1 MENESSPNI
10 MGKYVR
16 TKISLAVLAVVLLAT
31 SGWLYFRRPEPIDV
45 ALYVPESALGYLEIN
60 NLPQLAAEITQTRG
74 WQQLAPAYG
83 ISDKLAFLGQAEKL
97 GWLAGLTGNK
107 EAAVFTDAQIA
118 VVVMGLEARTEDIK
132 PRFAL
137 VIVSQG
143 NEKAL
148 RAVIEKQLPGL
159 AENLLGQTKLQVAEQ
174 AGLPTSIYQAVSDP
188 QKELIS
194 IQLGDAWILA
204 NNIESLRACIS
215 TKLKRQASMA
225 NNFYLQQARPEIGA
239 NAAAFGFVSAE
250 GVKRLLRLGT
260 HLASNGILGKA
271 ALAGAVGEVFTEFS
285 TRTCDGLAYSASFEN
300 GQLVDRYVTLFK
312 PELTDKLKEIVKTN
326 SNEAQALAVIP
337 AAANEATIYKVTNPS
352 QTLEDLEK
360 AISARVDVAQSFLLH
375 QFVLGMRE
383 AAFGAKAAEL
393 TNTAIGDEIASF
405 NLTDEPVDRVWL
417 IATRNRAPL
426 AQLAENILTQFQ
438 NKQIATISRESFNGF
453 ELLNSSE
460 PSRGSAVFVG
470 NFLAL
475 GQRDQLLRLIE
486 AHRAGQSLKTS
497 QQFSAAAKVAAN
509 APSLS
514 YTSVKEESG
523 EMMTGLA
530 RLAGL
535 AISPGQISALDQ
547 LALSASTTSIG
558 NQGLLVESRSPF
570 GNLPFLVSLLAGTK
584 GSTPQ

>member
-1 MENESSPNI
+1 MT
-10 MGKYVR
+10 KYVR
-16 TKISLAVLAVVLLAT
+16 TKISLAVLGVVLLAT

-45 ALYVPESALGYLEIN
+45 AAYVPESALGYLEIN
-60 NLPQLAAEITQTRG
+60 NLPKLAAELTQTRG

-83 ISDKLAFLGQAEKL
+83 ISDKLAFLGQAGKL

-118 VVVMGLEARTEDIK
+118 VVVTGLEARTEDIK

-137 VIVSQG
+137 VVVSQG

-148 RAVIEKQLPGL
+148 RTVIEKQLPGL
-159 AENLLGQTKLQVAEQ
+159 AENLLGQTTKQTSEQ
-174 AGLPTSIYQAVSDP
+174 AGVPVTVHRSATSPD
-188 QKELIS
+188 KELFS
-194 IQLGDAWILA
+194 AQLNDAWILA
-204 NNIESLRACIS
+204 NHADTLRDCLNTIQQ
-215 TKLKRQASMA
+215 RQASMA
-225 NNFYLQQARPEIGA
+225 NNFYLQQSRPKIGA

-285 TRTCDGLAYSASFEN
+285 TRTCDGLAYAASFED

-312 PELTDKLKEIVKTN
+312 PELTDKLREIVKTN
-326 SNEAQALAVIP
+326 STEAQALTVIP
-337 AAANEATIYKVTNPS
+337 AAAQEATIYKVTKPS
-352 QTLEDLEK
+352 QTLEELEK

-383 AAFGAKAAEL
+383 AAFGAKASEL
-393 TNTAIGDEIASF
+393 TNAAIGDEIASY
-405 NLTDEPVDRVWL
+405 NLTEEAGDRVWL
-417 IATRNRAPL
+417 IAARDRAPL
-426 AQLAENILTQFQ
+426 AGLAENILTMFQ
-438 NKQIATISRESFNGF
+438 DKRIASINRENFNGV

-460 PSRGSAVFVG
+460 PSRGSAVFTG

-475 GQRDQLLRLIE
+475 GRREQLIRLIE
-486 AHRAGQSLKTS
+486 SNRSGQNLKAS
-497 QQFSAAAKVAAN
+497 PQFAATAKLAVN

-514 YTSVKEESG
+514 YSSIKEESN

-530 RLAGL
+530 RLVGFA
-535 AISPGQISALDQ
+535 AVPANVAALDQ
-547 LALSASTTSIG
+547 LPLSASATSIG
-558 NQGLLVESRSPF
+558 EQGLLIESRSPF
-570 GNLPFLVSLLAGTK
+570 GNLPFLVSLIAGTT

>member
-1 MENESSPNI
+1 MT
-10 MGKYVR
+10 KYVR
-16 TKISLAVLAVVLLAT
+16 TKISFAVLGVVLLAT
-31 SGWLYFRRPEPIDV
+31 SGWLYFRRPEPVEI
-45 ALYVPESALGYLEIN
+45 AGYVPESALAYLEIN
-60 NLPQLAAEITQTRG
+60 NLPKLAADITATRG

-83 ISDKLAFLGQAEKL
+83 ISNKLAFLGQAENL

-118 VVVMGLEARTEDIK
+118 VVVTGLEARAEAIK

-137 VIVSQG
+137 IIISQG
-143 NEKAL
+143 NDKAL

-159 AENLLGQTKLQVAEQ
+159 ANSLLGPTKLTVTEQ
-174 AGLPTSIYQAVSDP
+174 AGLPVSIYQSTTDQ
-188 QKELIS
+188 QKELLS
-194 IQLGDAWILA
+194 IQIKDTWILA
-204 NNIESLRACIS
+204 NNIDSLRDCIS

-225 NNFYLQQARPEIGA
+225 DNFYRQQAQPAIGVD
-239 NAAAFGFVSAE
+239 AAAFGFVTAE

-260 HLASNGILGKA
+260 YLASNGILGKA

-312 PELTDKLKEIVKTN
+312 PDLTDKLKEIVKT
-326 SNEAQALAVIP
+326 SSAEAQALTVIP
-337 AAANEATIYKVTNPS
+337 AAAQEATIYKVTNPS
-352 QTLEDLEK
+352 QTLEELEK

-375 QFVLGMRE
+375 QFVLGVRE
-383 AAFGAKAAEL
+383 AAFGAKAADL
-393 TNTAIGDEIASF
+393 PNTAIGDEIASF
-405 NLTDEPVDRVWL
+405 NLTKEPIDRVWL

-426 AQLAENILTQFQ
+426 AQLSENILTQFQ
-438 NKQIATISRESFNGF
+438 NKQIATISRENFNGF

-486 AHRAGQSLKTS
+486 ANRAGQSLKTAP
-497 QQFSAAAKVAAN
+497 QFSAAAKVAAN

-514 YTSVKEESG
+514 YSSVKEESG

-530 RLAGL
+530 KLAGT
-535 AISPGQISALDQ
+535 AVIPAQAPMLDQ
-547 LALSASTTSIG
+547 LALSASATSIG
-558 NQGLLVESRSPF
+558 DHGLLVESRSPF

-584 GSTPQ
+584 SSTP